1 MNDLINSFLYL
12 DSPSD
17 PEEVHAIFPGLA
29 HCAAADSSAAHPI
42 AAAIPDPQGAAAA
55 EGGKSA
61 EQQVSPPP
69 PLPQP
74 RQPAKLLVGDAY
86 YTAKDRLI
94 QHEQLLLR

>member
-1 MNDLINSFLYL
+1 MNDLINGFLYL

-29 HCAAADSSAAHPI
+29 HCAAAGSTATHST
-42 AAAIPDPQGAAAA
+42 AAAIPQPQGAAAA

-61 EQQVSPPP
+61 EQQLSPPP

-74 RQPAKLLVGDAY
+74 KQPAKLLVGDAY

-94 QHEQLLLR
+94 RHEQLLLR